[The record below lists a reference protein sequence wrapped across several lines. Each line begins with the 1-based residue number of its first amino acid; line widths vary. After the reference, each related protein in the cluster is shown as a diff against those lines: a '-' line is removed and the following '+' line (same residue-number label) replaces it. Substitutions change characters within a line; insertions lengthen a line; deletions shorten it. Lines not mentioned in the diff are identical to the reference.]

1 MAGQERNYPM
11 LESCRVQLLPETGID
26 KPPVRLPPDCLQME
40 TLPKPYTFAL
50 GALSYCSLRSSSAQR
65 RGVAKLCACRV
76 VCPLL
81 RMFLSPPMLR
91 TKEREVLKKLES
103 REMEWGLT
111 KASSRE
117 ELQANLLARM
127 KSVTNASED
136 VCISLLK
143 SNSYDLGDSI
153 EAYLSR

>member
-1 MAGQERNYPM
+1 
-11 LESCRVQLLPETGID
+11 
-26 KPPVRLPPDCLQME
+26 
-40 TLPKPYTFAL
+40 
-50 GALSYCSLRSSSAQR
+50 
-65 RGVAKLCACRV
+65 
-76 VCPLL
+76 
-81 RMFLSPPMLR
+81 MFLSPPMLR